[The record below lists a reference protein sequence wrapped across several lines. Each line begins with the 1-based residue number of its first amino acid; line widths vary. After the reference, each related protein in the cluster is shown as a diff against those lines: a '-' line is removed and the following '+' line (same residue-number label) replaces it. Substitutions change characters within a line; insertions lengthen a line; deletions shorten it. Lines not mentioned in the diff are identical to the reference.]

1 MDSVAY
7 VKDIQR
13 VGKAF
18 ADKNVSLAHFR
29 NF

>member
-13 VGKAF
+13 VGKVF
-18 ADKNVSLAHFR
+18 ADKKVSLKHFK